1 MHQPIERLR
10 AMAADLLINLLDH
23 PPDGP
28 SPAHRVVLSTRLVVR
43 DSCGAMGNRVAV
55 TVAVPSI
62 CS

>member
-1 MHQPIERLR
+1 
-10 AMAADLLINLLDH
+10 MAADLLINLLDH